1 MVFFQLNVTG
11 LLFQSFRT
19 VSPDRAKGLLVI
31 FSKQPNINRIPQ
43 AFIGIFNNE
52 KPELNPIIYIVNN
65 MN

>member
-19 VSPDRAKGLLVI
+19 ASPNRAKGLVVI
-31 FSKQPNINRIPQ
+31 FSKQPNINRIPH

-52 KPELNPIIYIVNN
+52 KPELNPITYIANK